1 MLSKFTVTILNSFFR
16 PPPSNNN
23 INFINYPQKTDPFV
37 VADSLKAGERK
48 HIRIQKMLNP
58 PPNYS
63 EDNDFLLDVYRLP
76 DDSVLYW
83 RIIAY
88 DLRSD
93 FIWNISKRDS
103 RLQTWQKYVLN
114 SDLAVF
120 ESACTIPSSIDL
132 YVSQNLV
139 EKSANTVCLTLD
151 FHVNKA
157 VESASIIFVLPEGFR
172 PRQTLFVPVL
182 DVTTNTPNTYATIE
196 PNGNISVASNIQ
208 TGFFAIIQKTFMV

>member
-1 MLSKFTVTILNSFFR
+1 
-16 PPPSNNN
+16 
-23 INFINYPQKTDPFV
+23 
-37 VADSLKAGERK
+37 
-48 HIRIQKMLNP
+48 MLNP

-114 SDLAVF
+114 SDFIRTELGTGVF
-120 ESACTIPSSIDL
+120 SPVSGINLNRAYYFKIGNMVIAHIDFTADSTFTFDTETAISGN
-132 YVSQNLV
+132 VFPLV
-139 EKSANTVCLTLD
+139 ETTTYSSLTSLQRDVGHCYIFKGTGIFSVSIPKTGRYIAD
-151 FHVNKA
+151 F
-157 VESASIIFVLPEGFR
+157 
-172 PRQTLFVPVL
+172 
-182 DVTTNTPNTYATIE
+182 TYTI
-196 PNGNISVASNIQ
+196 A
-208 TGFFAIIQKTFMV
+208 K

>member
-1 MLSKFTVTILNSFFR
+1 
-16 PPPSNNN
+16 
-23 INFINYPQKTDPFV
+23 
-37 VADSLKAGERK
+37 
-48 HIRIQKMLNP
+48 MLNP

-114 SDLAVF
+114 SDLKTFA
-120 ESACTIPSSIDL
+120 
-132 YVSQNLV
+132 Y
-139 EKSANTVCLTLD
+139 
-151 FHVNKA
+151 
-157 VESASIIFVLPEGFR
+157 SASTSISRDEAIKELFYNLPNDNSIHTGTLYHI
-172 PRQTLFVPVL
+172 QTLACIVQKYVNSTYGSIIVFGYSEGLQRYTVGSNGWKKYKYAETE
-182 DVTTNTPNTYATIE
+182 VTM
-196 PNGNISVASNIQ
+196 S
-208 TGFFAIIQKTFMV
+208 